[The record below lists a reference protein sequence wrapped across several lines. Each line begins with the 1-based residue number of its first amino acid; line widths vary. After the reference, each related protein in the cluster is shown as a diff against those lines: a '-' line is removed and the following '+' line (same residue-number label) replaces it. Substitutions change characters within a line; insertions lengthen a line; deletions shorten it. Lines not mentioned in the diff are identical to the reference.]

1 MESITKRRMLLK
13 TIKELV
19 HYLNEQEIT
28 DIGNILLKA
37 TKRLEKQWEERHGQA
52 NKE

>member
-1 MESITKRRMLLK
+1 MGSIAKRRMLLK

-19 HYLNEQEIT
+19 HYLNEQEIR

-37 TKRLEKQWEERHGQA
+37 TKRLEKQWEEKHGQA
-52 NKE
+52 SKK